1 MIVAFPWY
9 LYLYIFS
16 FHEYIPLREQIAR
29 NVLRKISK
37 IYIICRL
44 LNLPRELLM
53 LLKSVILTVA
63 VQL

>member
-1 MIVAFPWY
+1 MIMVFPWY
-9 LYLYIFS
+9 LYLYILS
-16 FHEYIPLREQIAR
+16 FHEYILLCKQISR

-37 IYIICRL
+37 IYLICRL

-53 LLKSVILTVA
+53 LLKSMILTVA